1 MKPKGMFPA
10 FMLLAG
16 LFLLAVALQH
26 VGRAAGIVGGDNTAL
41 VSVVVGIF
49 AFLALIAT
57 AFSRKLR
64 RFFTSNRFAVPVLI
78 AVTFLSI
85 LGTLILQAQPQKI
98 LEAAYGPALRVIQ
111 AFFLD
116 DIFHSFGF
124 SVLLGLG
131 SGGLMLIMVRKRRLT
146 ARYLGCLGAHGGLL
160 LILLGAAVGTAWG
173 VKGRL
178 NLHEGESSNRFF
190 VTRSDGK
197 VVAQPLGFE
206 LRLDDFELLS
216 YEPEYRLMV
225 FEVEGD
231 RERRLASVDPAA
243 QDTSR
248 LGAYGIELLDYWPD
262 HVREAIIEPVEDA
275 DRPGEGTLAALGF
288 EDADWVF
295 DEGQKRRGKLV
306 FFWDRAH
313 AEKFVE
319 SLASPASP
327 HVIVA
332 GDRRIAVEAG
342 GSYPIPGSDQSIEVV
357 RLFCDF
363 VLDSATRKPQNRSDQ
378 PNNPA
383 VEIKVKDAAGS
394 QVARTFLFAKFP
406 DFSHGAREAVKVKL
420 RYVYQAGAEQPRA
433 VAVGESAEL
442 WLIEKGA
449 VKSKAK
455 IAAGETIQI
464 GGACMTVSA
473 LYPAVRRSY
482 RDFSRS
488 QRADNPVVRV
498 KAKEAG
504 QVFLKPRQP
513 LRLGGGRVLVLA
525 HKEGETVRD
534 YLSTLSVLESG
545 WVVKTETIE
554 VNYPLEHGGFVVYQA
569 DYRPEDPTFSG
580 FQVVSDPG
588 LWFVYLGLLLN
599 ALGIVCAVFGPPIMK
614 RRKS

>member
-10 FMLLAG
+10 FMLLTG

-26 VGRAAGIVGGDNTAL
+26 VGRVAGIVGDNNAAL

-49 AFLALIAT
+49 SFLAVIAT

-64 RFFTSNRFAVPVLI
+64 RFFTSNRFAVPVLL

-85 LGTLILQAQPQKI
+85 LGTLILQSQPQKV
-98 LEAAYGPALRVIQ
+98 LVAAYGPVLKIIQ

-146 ARYLGCLGAHGGLL
+146 ARYLGCLGAHGGIL

-178 NLHEGESSNRFF
+178 NLHEGETSERFF
-190 VTRSDGK
+190 VPQADGR
-197 VVAQPLGFE
+197 VTSRPLGFG

-225 FEVEGD
+225 FEASGD
-231 RERRLASVDPAA
+231 RERRLVSVDPAA
-243 QDTSR
+243 GDTGA
-248 LGAYGIELLDYWPD
+248 LGDYGIELLDYWPD
-262 HVREAIIEPVEDA
+262 HVREAIIEPVKDT
-275 DRPGEGTLAALGF
+275 DRPGEGTVAALGF

-295 DEGQKRRGKLV
+295 DEGPKRSGKLV
-306 FFWDRAH
+306 FFWDRAR
-313 AEKFVE
+313 AEKFIE
-319 SLASPASP
+319 SLASPAAA

-332 GDRRIAVEAG
+332 GDRKIAVEVG
-342 GSYPIPGSDQSIEVV
+342 KSYPIPGSDLSLEV
-357 RLFCDF
+357 LQAYHDF

-383 VEIKVKDAAGS
+383 VEIKIMDSAGN

-406 DFSHGAREAVKVKL
+406 DFAHGGSEALKVRL
-420 RYVYQAGAEQPRA
+420 RYIYSAGAGQPEA
-433 VAVGESAEL
+433 VAVGESAQL

-455 IAAGETIQI
+455 IIAGETLRI
-464 GGACMTVSA
+464 GESALTVSA
-473 LYPAVRRSY
+473 LYPAVKRSY

-488 QRADNPVVRV
+488 KRADNPVARV
-498 KAKEAG
+498 KVKEAG
-504 QVFLKPRQP
+504 ARFLKPRQP

-545 WVVKTETIE
+545 RVVKTETIE
-554 VNYPLEHGGFVVYQA
+554 VNYPLEHNGFVVYQA
-569 DYRPEDPTFSG
+569 DYRPDDPTFSG
-580 FQVVSDPG
+580 FQVVGDPG

-599 ALGIVCAVFGPPIMK
+599 ALGIVCAVFGPPIMR